1 MKEEDGVHI
10 SRSRWVALAAT
21 MTALALVG
29 NYSLVA
35 IPSVEFGTAVLFVTA
50 YVFGLSMGIW
60 CTLLMSLV
68 FGIMNPWGAFIPQ
81 IWVFQVIGWAYVC
94 ATAALLGRDSPI
106 IEDKRPGFLM
116 LAAVGAFITLV
127 FDLLTNVGFSIAFGY
142 PYLLSILTG
151 LPFTAV
157 HVFSN
162 ALIIPLAVPRL
173 ELAIKRDL
181 GGAIWFVEEN
191 LPDSTIE

>member
-1 MKEEDGVHI
+1 MKEEEEVQI

-50 YVFGLSMGIW
+50 YVFGLGMGIW

-68 FGIMNPWGAFIPQ
+68 FGIMNPWGSFIPQ
-81 IWVFQVIGWAYVC
+81 IWIFQVIGWTYVC
-94 ATAALLGRDSPI
+94 ATAALLGRNSPVI
-106 IEDKRPGFLM
+106 DHNRPSFLK
-116 LAAVGAFITLV
+116 LATVGAFITLV
-127 FDLLTNVGFSIAFGY
+127 FDLLANAGFSLAFGY
-142 PYLLSILTG
+142 PYFLSILTG

-181 GGAIWFVEEN
+181 GGAIWSAKTD
-191 LPDSTIE
+191 LPDSTEE